1 MPGILSRLDAAFVR
15 GFGEGATP
23 ASRRRARIARA
34 VASAFVAVTGVALVV
49 PNATPFVRGGS
60 AVAFGLGAFGALVSL
75 GLGVAGVLLYR
86 SGFSTPNVV
95 RIAVW
100 DCLGLV
106 VLGGVLWLH
115 VTSRGL
121 AGDALVAGNLL
132 AVSAAAHVII
142 GVHDARRVRAEQLAR
157 EREKFAVLSRV
168 LRHNLRNE
176 ATVLLGHAEHLES
189 ALDDSALESA
199 AATIHERADVVG
211 GLATKTRELVSAVE
225 RRGDPPLRANVAES
239 VATAVDAVDDA
250 SVETD
255 VPDDLW
261 VWADE
266 GYADAVTELVENA
279 VEHGGTNV
287 AVTAARDG
295 DRVRVRVSDD
305 GGGIPDHERAV
316 VTGEAD
322 IDQLTHGSGLGLW
335 VAQAVAE
342 SSGGRLGFDS
352 TDDRTVVTLSHRH
365 ADARE

>member
-1 MPGILSRLDAAFVR
+1 MS
-15 GFGEGATP
+15 
-23 ASRRRARIARA
+23 
-34 VASAFVAVTGVALVV
+34 GVALLV

-60 AVAFGLGAFGALVSL
+60 AVSLGLGALGTAVSL
-75 GLGVAGVLLYR
+75 GLAVSGVLLYR
-86 SGFSTPNVV
+86 SDFSTPNVV

-115 VTSRGL
+115 VGARGL
-121 AGDALVAGNLL
+121 AGNALMAGNLL
-132 AVSAAAHVII
+132 AVSATAHVLI

-176 ATVLLGHAEHLES
+176 ANVLLGHAGQLE
-189 ALDDSALESA
+189 AELDDPELASSARVV
-199 AATIHERADVVG
+199 HERASVIG
-211 GLATKTRELVSAVE
+211 GLATKARELVSAVE
-225 RRGDPPLRANVAES
+225 RRGGPPLRTNVAGA
-239 VATAVDAVDDA
+239 VATAVDAVDGER
-250 SVETD
+250 VEAD

-266 GYADAVTELVENA
+266 GYADAITELVENA
-279 VEHGGTNV
+279 VEHGGSNV
-287 AVTAARDG
+287 AVTAEADG
-295 DRVRVRVSDD
+295 GWVRVRVSDD

-316 VTGEAD
+316 VTGDAD

-335 VAQAVAE
+335 VVRTIAE

-352 TDDRTVVTLSHRH
+352 TEDRTVVTLSHRR
-365 ADARE
+365 ARVRE